1 MTRSLS
7 SLLKGCWVEVNN
19 EDKRIIDTNELV
31 NKRLTGLS
39 QPVRRMAHTTL
50 GEPDED
56 GFAGGVQAEILEGL
70 MEDGDSGASA
80 VIHQEPAPAGPSL
93 EDTQKQVDQMLAD
106 ARAQVEAARQE
117 ADSIRAQAQ
126 SDAANVKE
134 NARQEGMQQGY
145 QDGIARADQETNQR
159 MAQLEQKEKDLE
171 SAYETKIQELEPQ
184 FIDTLTGIYEHIFQV
199 ELQGYRDI
207 LSYLITNTMRKIE
220 GNRSFFIHVSKE
232 DYPFVSM
239 QKKQFTASV
248 ASGSSVEVVED
259 LTLSKNQ
266 CLIETEDGIFDCGV
280 STQLTELSNRLKL
293 LSYEKE

>member
-1 MTRSLS
+1 MS
-7 SLLKGCWVEVNN
+7 SLLKGGWVEVNS
-19 EDKRIIDTNELV
+19 EEKRIIDTNELV

-39 QPVRRMAHTTL
+39 QPVRRANHTTL

-70 MEDGDSGASA
+70 TEDGESGSSA
-80 VIHQEPAPAGPSL
+80 VIHQEPVPTGPSL

-106 ARAQVEAARQE
+106 ARAQVDAARQE
-117 ADSIRAQAQ
+117 ADNIRAQAQ
-126 SDAANVKE
+126 TDAANIRE
-134 NARQEGMQQGY
+134 NARQEGAQQGY
-145 QDGIARADQETNQR
+145 QDGIAQADQETNQR

-184 FIDTLTGIYEHIFQV
+184 FIDTLTGIYEHIFHV

-239 QKKQFTASV
+239 QKKQITASV

>member
-1 MTRSLS
+1 MHKLELYRLESPFREDMVVRGYQFGKGEKAACIVGPMRGNEIQQLYICS
-7 SLLKGCWVEVNN
+7 QLIQRLKELEANGCISTGKQILVIPSGNVYSMNVGRRFWGMEGTDINRMFPGNVHLDTAE
-19 EDKRIIDTNELV
+19 RI
-31 NKRLTGLS
+31 
-39 QPVRRMAHTTL
+39 A
-50 GEPDED
+50 
-56 GFAGGVQAEILEGL
+56 
-70 MEDGDSGASA
+70 
-80 VIHQEPAPAGPSL
+80 
-93 EDTQKQVDQMLAD
+93 
-106 ARAQVEAARQE
+106 
-117 ADSIRAQAQ
+117 
-126 SDAANVKE
+126 DAANVKE

>member
-7 SLLKGCWVEVNN
+7 SLLKGGWVEVNS
-19 EDKRIIDTNELV
+19 EEKRIIDTNELV

-39 QPVRRMAHTTL
+39 QPVRRANHTTL

-70 MEDGDSGASA
+70 TEDGESGSSA
-80 VIHQEPAPAGPSL
+80 VIHQEPVPTGPSL

-106 ARAQVEAARQE
+106 ARAQVDAARQE
-117 ADSIRAQAQ
+117 ADNIRAQAQ
-126 SDAANVKE
+126 TDAANIRE
-134 NARQEGMQQGY
+134 NARQEGAQQGY
-145 QDGIARADQETNQR
+145 QDGIAQADQETNQR

-184 FIDTLTGIYEHIFQV
+184 FIDTLTGIYEHIFHV

-239 QKKQFTASV
+239 QKKQITASV

>member
-1 MTRSLS
+1 MS

-19 EDKRIIDTNELV
+19 EEKRIIDTNELV

-70 MEDGDSGASA
+70 TEDGDSGASA
-80 VIHQEPAPAGPSL
+80 VIHQEPAPPGPSL
-93 EDTQKQVDQMLAD
+93 EDTQKQADQMLAD

-239 QKKQFTASV
+239 QKKQFAASV

>member
-1 MTRSLS
+1 MS

-19 EDKRIIDTNELV
+19 EEKRIIDTNELV

-70 MEDGDSGASA
+70 TEDGDSGASA
-80 VIHQEPAPAGPSL
+80 VIHQEPAPPGPSL

-239 QKKQFTASV
+239 QKKQFAASV

>member
-7 SLLKGCWVEVNN
+7 SLLKGGWIEVNN
-19 EDKRIIDTNELV
+19 EEKRIIDTNELV

-39 QPVRRMAHTTL
+39 QPVRRANHTTL

-70 MEDGDSGASA
+70 TEDGENGSSA

-93 EDTQKQVDQMLAD
+93 EDAQKQVDQMLAD
-106 ARAQVEAARQE
+106 ARAQVDAARQE
-117 ADSIRAQAQ
+117 ADNIRAQAQ
-126 SDAANVKE
+126 TDAANIRE
-134 NARQEGMQQGY
+134 NARQEGTQQGY
-145 QDGIARADQETNQR
+145 QDGIAQADQETNQR

-184 FIDTLTGIYEHIFQV
+184 FIDTLTGIYEHIFHV

-207 LSYLITNTMRKIE
+207 LSYLITNTMCKIE

-239 QKKQFTASV
+239 QKKQITASV

>member
-19 EDKRIIDTNELV
+19 EEKRIIDTNELV

-70 MEDGDSGASA
+70 TEDGDSGASA
-80 VIHQEPAPAGPSL
+80 VIHQEPAPPGPSL

-239 QKKQFTASV
+239 QKKQFAASV

>member
-7 SLLKGCWVEVNN
+7 SLLKGGWVEVNS
-19 EDKRIIDTNELV
+19 EEKRIIDTNELV

-39 QPVRRMAHTTL
+39 QPVRRANHTTL

-70 MEDGDSGASA
+70 TEDGESRSSA
-80 VIHQEPAPAGPSL
+80 VIHQEPVPAGPSL

-106 ARAQVEAARQE
+106 ARAQVDAARQE
-117 ADSIRAQAQ
+117 ADNIRAQAQ
-126 SDAANVKE
+126 TDAANIRE
-134 NARQEGMQQGY
+134 NARQEGAQQGY
-145 QDGIARADQETNQR
+145 QDGIAQADQETNQR

-171 SAYETKIQELEPQ
+171 SVYETKIQELEPQ
-184 FIDTLTGIYEHIFQV
+184 FIDTLTGIYEHIFHV

-239 QKKQFTASV
+239 QKKQITASV